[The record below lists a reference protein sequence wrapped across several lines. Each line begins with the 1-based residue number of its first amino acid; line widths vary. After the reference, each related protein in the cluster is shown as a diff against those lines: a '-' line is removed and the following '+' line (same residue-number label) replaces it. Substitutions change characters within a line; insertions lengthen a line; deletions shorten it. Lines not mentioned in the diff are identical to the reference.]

1 MHAKACRLMLQRG
14 SNRKPL
20 SAARRGKWVDPY
32 TTEMSKMQVC
42 VRSKEGENNVYEPT
56 PQPTR
61 QAQQEDDAGTTQ
73 APNKR

>member
-1 MHAKACRLMLQRG
+1 
-14 SNRKPL
+14 
-20 SAARRGKWVDPY
+20 
-32 TTEMSKMQVC
+32 MSKMQVC

-61 QAQQEDDAGTTQ
+61 QAQQQEDAGTTQ